1 MQSLISL
8 CKSPY
13 DNSTWHDQSKAA
25 FEELFTAQKSR
36 YGKNARNT
44 VKFRT
49 PKLDGDK
56 NVPFSAIINPSAPD
70 SGGYSGMSFVIFPVK
85 DGPPMLA
92 MVVGTMGLSPDEHI
106 LGKPGHSRKV
116 NAIVK
121 WLNHEFGVKED
132 AKPIAWAKQEALRID
147 KAVPKNVQDNFPN
160 YHAIFDKYGKEIYGF
175 CEGNPYILEHAL
187 KVFLDLHFE
196 ERNCLPLAAWQKE
209 HNELKSKYFDFLMP
223 KTNEQEVLNLL
234 KARRFVILQGP
245 PGTGKTRLSQIL
257 LKDYYRGNGTAI
269 QFHPNTTYET
279 FIGGLF
285 PETSG
290 NKQVGLSFALKKGSL
305 LEAVEAANNNTS
317 HNYLLVIDEINR
329 ADLAKVL
336 GEAIFCLEPYDNREV
351 KLNYEYEGIGPKLSI
366 PKNLHILGTM
376 NTADRSIAILDVA
389 IRRRFAFV
397 DLWPDNSVIEE
408 KGTRESL
415 ALYHKILSVFVEY
428 ANEDSMT
435 LVPGHSYFLDYKG
448 MDQVV
453 YLKTNLL
460 PLLKEYMANGYVASF
475 ADHIHALIQEIEAY

>member
-1 MQSLISL
+1 MQKLIQL
-8 CKSPY
+8 CSTPY
-13 DNSTWHDQSKAA
+13 DTTTWHEESKTA
-25 FEELFTAQKSR
+25 FEELFGAQTGR
-36 YGKNARNT
+36 YGISARDT

-85 DGPPMLA
+85 DGPPMIA

-116 NAIVK
+116 NAIAK
-121 WLNHEFGVKED
+121 WLNHDFGDKEG

-147 KAVPKNVQDNFPN
+147 KAVPENVQHNFPH
-160 YHAIFDKYGKEIYGF
+160 YKAIFAKYGKEIYGF
-175 CEGNPYILEHAL
+175 CEGNPNVLSEAL

-196 ERNCLPLAAWQKE
+196 ERNCMPLTSYKVE
-209 HNELKSKYFDFLMP
+209 HTQLKSKYFDFLMP
-223 KTNEQEVLNLL
+223 KTDEQKVFDLL
-234 KARRFVILQGP
+234 KARQFVILQGP

-257 LKDYYRGNGTAI
+257 LNTRYHGNGTTI

-305 LEAVEAANNNTS
+305 LKAVEAANNNAS
-317 HNYLLVIDEINR
+317 QNYLLVIDEINR

-336 GEAIFCLEPYDNREV
+336 GEAIFCLESYEDREV
-351 KLNYEYEGIGPKLSI
+351 RLNYEYEGIGPKLSL

-397 DLWPDNSVIEE
+397 DLWPENSVVEE
-408 KGTRESL
+408 LGTSRSL
-415 ALYHKILSVFVEY
+415 ALYQKLLSVFVEY
-428 ANEDSMT
+428 ANEDSMA
-435 LVPGHSYFLDYKG
+435 LLPGHSYFLEYKG
-448 MDQVV
+448 MDQVE

-475 ADHIHALIQEIEAY
+475 ADHIHAFIQEIESL

>member
-1 MQSLISL
+1 MQKLIQL
-8 CKSPY
+8 CSAPY
-13 DNSTWHDQSKAA
+13 DSSTWHEDSKTAL
-25 FEELFTAQKSR
+25 EELFGSPDGR
-36 YGKNARNT
+36 YGKNARDT

-85 DGPPMLA
+85 DGPPMIAL
-92 MVVGTMGLSPDEHI
+92 VVGTMGLSPDEHI

-116 NAIVK
+116 NAIAK
-121 WLNHEFGVKED
+121 WLNHEFGGKENG
-132 AKPIAWAKQEALRID
+132 KPIAWAKQEALRID
-147 KAVPKNVQDNFPN
+147 KGVPENVQHNFPH
-160 YHAIFDKYGKEIYGF
+160 YHAIFAKYGKEIYGF
-175 CEGNPYILEHAL
+175 CEGNPPILEQAL

-196 ERNCLPLAAWQKE
+196 ERNCLPLTSWKNE
-209 HNELKSKYFDFLMP
+209 HTELKSKYFDFLMP
-223 KTNEQEVLNLL
+223 KTDAQEVLDLL

-257 LKDYYRGNGTAI
+257 LNDHYQGNGTTI

-290 NKQVGLSFALKKGSL
+290 NKQVGLSFSLKKGSL
-305 LEAVEAANNNTS
+305 LEAVEAAKANESKNF
-317 HNYLLVIDEINR
+317 LLVIDEINR

-336 GEAIFCLEPYDNREV
+336 GEAIFCLEPYDEREV
-351 KLNYEYEGIGPKLSI
+351 WLNYEYEGIGPKLSL
-366 PKNLHILGTM
+366 PRNLHILGTM

-397 DLWPDNSVIEE
+397 ELWPENAVVE
-408 KGTRESL
+408 KLGTKRSL
-415 ALYHKILSVFVEY
+415 GLYQKLLSVFVEY
-428 ANEDSMT
+428 ANEESMA
-435 LVPGHSYFLDYKG
+435 LVPGHSYFLDYEE
-448 MDQVV
+448 MNQVA

-475 ADHIHALIQEIEAY
+475 ADHIHAFIQEIESL

>member
-1 MQSLISL
+1 MQKLIKL
-8 CKSPY
+8 CSNPY
-13 DNSTWHDQSKAA
+13 DTATWHNESKTA
-25 FEELFTAQKSR
+25 FEELFGAQTGR
-36 YGKNARNT
+36 YSKNARDT

-116 NAIVK
+116 NAIAK
-121 WLNHEFGVKED
+121 WLNNEFRDKDKE
-132 AKPIAWAKQEALRID
+132 KPIAWAKQEALRID
-147 KAVPKNVQDNFPN
+147 KAVPKNVQDNYPN
-160 YHAIFDKYGKEIYGF
+160 YYSIFAKYGKEIYGF
-175 CEGNPYILEHAL
+175 CEGHPNVLEQAL

-209 HNELKSKYFDFLMP
+209 HAELKSKYFDFLMP
-223 KTNEQEVLNLL
+223 KTNENEVLDLL

-257 LKDYYRGNGTAI
+257 LKDHYHGNGTTI

-305 LEAVEAANNNTS
+305 LEAVEAANNNAS
-317 HNYLLVIDEINR
+317 QNYLLVIDEINR

-336 GEAIFCLEPYDNREV
+336 GETIFCLEPYEDREV
-351 KLNYEYEGIGPKLSI
+351 GLNYEYEGIGPKLSL

-397 DLWPDNSVIEE
+397 DLWPENSVVENL
-408 KGTRESL
+408 GTSRSL
-415 ALYHKILSVFVEY
+415 ALYQKLLSVFVEY
-428 ANEDSMT
+428 ANEDSMA
-435 LVPGHSYFLDYKG
+435 LVPGHSYFLDYDG

>member
-1 MQSLISL
+1 MQSLTSL
-8 CKSPY
+8 CKAPY
-13 DNSTWHDQSKAA
+13 DHTTWHDQSKAA
-25 FEELFTAQKSR
+25 FEELFEAQKSR

-49 PKLDGDK
+49 PKLDGEK

-85 DGPPMLA
+85 NGHPMIA

-116 NAIVK
+116 NAIAK
-121 WLNHEFGVKED
+121 WLNNAFRAKDNG
-132 AKPIAWAKQEALRID
+132 KPIAWAKQEALRID
-147 KAVPKNVQDNFPN
+147 KAVPKNVQDSFQS
-160 YHAIFDKYGKEIYGF
+160 YQAIFAKYGKEIYGF
-175 CEGNPYILEHAL
+175 CEGHPNVLEHAL

-196 ERNCLPLAAWQKE
+196 ERNCLPLSAYREE
-209 HNELKSKYFDFLMP
+209 HADLKSKYFDFLMP
-223 KTNEQEVLNLL
+223 KTNEQEVLDLL

-245 PGTGKTRLSQIL
+245 PGTGKTRLSQEL
-257 LKDYYRGNGTAI
+257 LKNHYHDNGTTI

-290 NKQVGLSFALKKGSL
+290 NQQVGLSFVLKKGSL
-305 LEAVEAANNNTS
+305 LEAVEAAKNNAS
-317 HNYLLVIDEINR
+317 QNYLLVIDEINR

-336 GEAIFCLEPYDNREV
+336 GEAIFCLEPYDDREV
-351 KLNYEYEGIGPKLSI
+351 RLNYEYEGIGPKLSL

-397 DLWPDNSVIEE
+397 DLWPDNSVVE
-408 KGTRESL
+408 KLGTKESL
-415 ALYHKILSVFVEY
+415 ALYQKMLSVFVEY
-428 ANEDSMT
+428 ANEDSMA
-435 LVPGHSYFLDYKG
+435 LVPGHSYFLKYKN
-448 MDQVV
+448 MDQVA